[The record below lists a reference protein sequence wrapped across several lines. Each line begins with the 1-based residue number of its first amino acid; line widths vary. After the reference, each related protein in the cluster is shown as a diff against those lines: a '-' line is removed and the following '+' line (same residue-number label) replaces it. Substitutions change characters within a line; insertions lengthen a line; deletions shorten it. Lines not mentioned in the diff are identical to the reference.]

1 MKKIINI
8 ILLVILSTPVFSQ
21 SCTQT
26 GTCNRWRGAWTQ
38 YGDLGDYTPNKNEV
52 AIFQSMK
59 MKSKDNIRV
68 VMVRQ
73 DMTYKNQTRYY
84 VLYEVLDSEGNV
96 RNRIARDLDT
106 FKQRNIN

>member
-1 MKKIINI
+1 
-8 ILLVILSTPVFSQ
+8 
-21 SCTQT
+21 
-26 GTCNRWRGAWTQ
+26 
-38 YGDLGDYTPNKNEV
+38 
-52 AIFQSMK
+52 MK